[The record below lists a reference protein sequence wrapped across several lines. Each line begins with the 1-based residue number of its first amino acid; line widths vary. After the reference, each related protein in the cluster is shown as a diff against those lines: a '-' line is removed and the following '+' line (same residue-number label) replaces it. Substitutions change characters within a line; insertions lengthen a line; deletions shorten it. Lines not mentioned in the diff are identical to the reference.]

1 MITEDFALANRL
13 FTIVDEGIVDGYD
26 FFSYKVD
33 IGDGYIDAV
42 LTVENEGVVTTDAK
56 RGINNAEVFW
66 IILQIKESSIS
77 RGEGWRSLIMSY
89 RHGEQV
95 KLNFN
100 Q

>member
-1 MITEDFALANRL
+1 MITEDFTLANKL
-13 FTIVDEGIVDGYD
+13 FAIVDEGIVDGYD

-42 LTVENEGVVTTDAK
+42 LTVESEGVVTTDAK
-56 RGINNAEVFW
+56 RDINNAEVFG
-66 IILQIKESSIS
+66 IILKLKENSIS
-77 RGEGWRSLIMSY
+77 RGEDWRTLTMSY

>member
-1 MITEDFALANRL
+1 MITEDFTLANKL
-13 FTIVDEGIVDGYD
+13 FAIVDEGIVDGYD
-26 FFSYKVD
+26 FFSYKID

-42 LTVENEGVVTTDAK
+42 LTVENEGVITTDAK
-56 RGINNAEVFW
+56 RDINNAEVLG
-66 IILQIKESSIS
+66 IMMKLKGNSIS
-77 RGEGWRSLIMSY
+77 RGDNWRTLIISY

>member
-1 MITEDFALANRL
+1 MITEDFTLANKL
-13 FTIVDEGIVDGYD
+13 FAIVDEGIVDGYD
-26 FFSYKVD
+26 FFSYKID

-42 LTVENEGVVTTDAK
+42 LTVENEGVITTDAK
-56 RGINNAEVFW
+56 RDVNNAEVLG
-66 IILQIKESSIS
+66 IMMKLKGNSIS
-77 RGEGWRSLIMSY
+77 RGDNWRTLIISY

>member
-1 MITEDFALANRL
+1 MITEDFALVNRL
-13 FTIVDEGIVDGYD
+13 FTIIDEGIVDGYD

-42 LTVENEGVVTTDAK
+42 LTVENEGGATTDAK
-56 RGINNAEVFW
+56 RDINNAEVFW
-66 IILQIKESSIS
+66 IIFKLKENSIS
-77 RGEGWRSLIMSY
+77 RGENWRALIISY